1 MFLEEVVNPIEF
13 YKDGFFGYG
22 EEGDFTYFSF
32 WHIFPIILLI
42 AAIILTYIYRKKLS
56 EFKYEKQVRFVLGCL
71 ILLFEVGYYWRV
83 LYVGSEGV
91 SNTLLTKLPFQI
103 CEWTAIFAAL
113 TLFVENKT
121 LFDIDVFVCLTLGI
135 VPLITPAVITTTG
148 PTYFRYYQFFGV
160 HLLPIYAVFY
170 MMFVKGYKYD
180 LKTIYKPFI
189 FLVILAII
197 SIILNQ
203 NIKDANYLYLAN
215 DTQGE
220 SLANV
225 FPKNMY
231 LKLLIYTGV
240 VFALFAIE
248 YLVFRLSFYLA
259 NRIRNNKNN
268 NHTLE
273 NPNEINIG
281 DDNNGE
287 GNNRG

>member
-1 MFLEEVVNPIEF
+1 MFLEEVVNPIKF

-22 EEGDFTYFSF
+22 EKGDFTYFSF
-32 WHIFPIILLI
+32 WHIFPIVLLI

-71 ILLFEVGYYWRV
+71 ILLFEAGYYWRV

-215 DTQGE
+215 DTEGE

-225 FPKNMY
+225 LPKNMY

>member
-1 MFLEEVVNPIEF
+1 MFLEETTPIEF
-13 YKDGFFGYG
+13 FKDGFFGYG
-22 EEGDFTYFSF
+22 EKGDFTYFSF
-32 WHIFPIILLI
+32 WHIFPIVLLI

-56 EFKYEKQVRFVLGCL
+56 EFKHEKQVRFILGCA
-71 ILLFEVGYYWRV
+71 ILLFEAGYYWRL

-91 SNTLLTKLPFQI
+91 TNTLLTKLPFQI

-113 TLFVENKT
+113 MLFVDNKT
-121 LFDIDVFVCLTLGI
+121 CFDIDVFVCLTLGI

-148 PTYFRYYQFFGV
+148 PTYFRYYQFFGE

-170 MMFVKGYKYD
+170 MMFVRGYKYN
-180 LKTIYKPFI
+180 LKTIYKPLI

-197 SIILNQ
+197 SVFLNQ

-225 FPKNMY
+225 LPKNMY

-240 VFALFAIE
+240 VLLLFAAE
-248 YLVFRLSFYLA
+248 YGVFRLSFYLA
-259 NRIRNNKNN
+259 NRIREKKEKNAIV
-268 NHTLE
+268 E
-273 NPNEINIG
+273 IPNEINVG
-281 DDNNGE
+281 DYDGE

>member
-1 MFLEEVVNPIEF
+1 MFFEEVVNPIEF

-22 EEGDFTYFSF
+22 EKGDFTYFSF
-32 WHIFPIILLI
+32 WHIFPIVLLI

-71 ILLFEVGYYWRV
+71 ILLFEAGYYWRL

-148 PTYFRYYQFFGV
+148 PTYFRYYQFFGE

-225 FPKNMY
+225 LPKNMY

-240 VFALFAIE
+240 VFMLFAIE

-259 NRIRNNKNN
+259 NRIRNNKKN
-268 NHTLE
+268 NHTLD

>member
-22 EEGDFTYFSF
+22 EKGDFTYFSF
-32 WHIFPIILLI
+32 WHIFPIVLLI

-71 ILLFEVGYYWRV
+71 ILLFEAGYYWRV

-148 PTYFRYYQFFGV
+148 PTYFRYYQFFGI

-215 DTQGE
+215 DTEGE
-220 SLANV
+220 SLANILPNV
-225 FPKNMY
+225 P
-231 LKLLIYTGV
+231 LISLPFFKMIY
-240 VFALFAIE
+240 FILE
-248 YLVFRLSFYLA
+248 SA
-259 NRIRNNKNN
+259 NS
-268 NHTLE
+268 
-273 NPNEINIG
+273 
-281 DDNNGE
+281 
-287 GNNRG
+287 